1 MFSVQAQAT
10 ATAILA
16 GWAGMPKEWQDLI
29 PIWVVIALACMV
41 LVLGIIGRLV
51 QQPKLHSTPKETEQ

>member
-16 GWAGMPKEWQDLI
+16 GWAALPEEWQKLI
-29 PIWVVIALACMV
+29 PIWAVLVLACIV
-41 LVLGIIGRLV
+41 LVLGIIGRLIA
-51 QQPKLHSTPKETEQ
+51 QPKTRAE